1 MTTQTVTYTFEV
13 ELEDDAGNIYTCN
26 VEAHSKC
33 YYHPGRL
40 SGPPEDCYPAES
52 DQETTFEIID
62 CQNDEGVSLQLTP
75 DLLVLLEPLLP
86 VDWMEEKLWE
96 QFMSG
101 DSEP

>member
-1 MTTQTVTYTFEV
+1 MTTQTVTHTFEV
-13 ELEDDAGNIYTCN
+13 ELEDDDGNIYTCN
-26 VEAHSKC
+26 VDAHSKC

-62 CQNDEGVSLQLTP
+62 CYRDGERLFPGP
-75 DLLVLLEPLLP
+75 VLLTKLESLLP
-86 VDWMEEKLWE
+86 VAWMEEKLWE